1 MSKQADNQNNE
12 LNGMLYVQS
21 NYLDEW
27 EEAIDFHK
35 ELYNEALK
43 YGEDGYLT
51 NHIITRDK
59 VFEQSGYI
67 YCVVA
72 TVGFNKVFFV
82 NKTTN
87 RVRELILIKK
97 NRNTGGFM
105 NHCSRYFSNYN
116 FMYNNNNNNN
126 NDNDDFFV
134 DTLPEPKDDFPR
146 HKGSVVDLDLINNVK
161 CQIELERIKA
171 GTFVRTVEKLKK
183 PENIFDFD
191 ENEIVIEK
199 VKPIINFKLKI

>member
-82 NKTTN
+82 NKT
-87 RVRELILIKK
+87 IIKTFFPK
-97 NRNTGGFM
+97 FLCG
-105 NHCSRYFSNYN
+105 
-116 FMYNNNNNNN
+116 
-126 NDNDDFFV
+126 FFV
-134 DTLPEPKDDFPR
+134 M
-146 HKGSVVDLDLINNVK
+146 LICSTNK
-161 CQIELERIKA
+161 MHIARDI
-171 GTFVRTVEKLKK
+171 
-183 PENIFDFD
+183 
-191 ENEIVIEK
+191 
-199 VKPIINFKLKI
+199 